1 MRWSQPWEKPEK
13 ESSRQ
18 RLHKFK
24 DSEAKMSLGQFTNS
38 KEWEEMRSGSWQ
50 GPNPEGVQ

>member
-24 DSEAKMSLGQFTNS
+24 DSEAKMSLGQFRNS

-50 GPNPEGVQ
+50 DPNPEGVQ